1 MSSIQSQKES
11 LRSQLKCSRR
21 EIPDSSRAKNNEV
34 IQQRLFSLEAI
45 QTAKSVFC
53 FISYGTEVHTHA
65 IIDELLAQGKLI
77 SVPRIIESGQ
87 MIALKFNNW
96 DELEPGQLGI
106 LTPPENEAAQHK
118 YDVVITPGL
127 GFTEKGK
134 RLGFGR
140 GYYDKWFQDNDF
152 GLKVALAYEC
162 QIIDDLPTDE
172 NDKNVD
178 IIISETRTIE
188 ITNQT

>member
-1 MSSIQSQKES
+1 MSSIQTQKES
-11 LRSQLKCSRR
+11 LRQQLKLSCK
-21 EIPDSSRAKNNEV
+21 EIPVSSRAQNNEA

-65 IIDELLAQGKLI
+65 IINELLAQGKQI
-77 SVPRIIESGQ
+77 SVPKITNSGQ
-87 MIALKFNNW
+87 MIAVKFKDW

-106 LTPPENEAAQHK
+106 LTPPENEVLQGK
-118 YDVVITPGL
+118 FDVVITPGL
-127 GFTEKGK
+127 GFTETGK

-140 GYYDKWFQDNDF
+140 GYYDKWFQDNES
-152 GLKVALAYEC
+152 GLKVALAYNS

-178 IIISETRTIE
+178 FIISEKRTIE
-188 ITNQT
+188 TANQT